1 MVLNRKVIFLLFF
14 VVFLLNSSVLA
25 QTYNFNLIGVQ
36 VEEKGDNSVNVG
48 IFLTPAGS
56 PKFNIQ
62 QKGTQLI
69 VTFLNTQVKM
79 QSKSVDVY
87 KGFISNIE
95 LKQDKSNAIV
105 TINFA
110 GSIPKYSY
118 TTAAGKVTLSFA
130 SSASASVSTQGKESV
145 SIQGKEEVSL
155 LSINIDKNY
164 KPNLVV
170 LNFSGTAPIYKS
182 FILKDPLR
190 FVIDLEKTTNKIT
203 EKTININSS
212 PILSVRVSQFSKS
225 PLLTR
230 VVVDLKTTYP
240 QIIAKDA
247 GNKIYIGTS
256 EVLAKVVPAS
266 EKVVKETIVPV
277 ETKPISQ
284 VPQQEKQEE
293 KLEPSKPAEVKD
305 KFQQRIS
312 VSFDRAEIRDVLKA
326 MGQLAGL
333 NIITDIGVQGRI
345 SVYLKDIP
353 FRDAF
358 YSLLAASDLGYIQQG
373 EVIIVANLDKLQK
386 IEGRDLVTKVYQLK
400 YFESQKAKDVLSKT
414 LKTAIVDS
422 DDTRNWLIVS
432 APPSE
437 LPKIEDTIK
446 TLDIPSEKVVET
458 KGTGKVYLEKQEDTY
473 LVTLTA
479 RGEDIKEILQEIAQK
494 SGKNIIFAKN
504 VSGGVYLT
512 LNKVPLD
519 KAIDLII
526 RSTECTYEIREGG
539 FILVS
544 AAKSEGLTPIVE
556 IKELIK
562 IEKIGDIYY
571 ITAELKKSDIKD
583 VLQEIAEKTEL
594 NFVIDPKVTGD
605 VELFVNKVPLDE
617 VLTILQRVCN
627 FDMEKIGQSYFIRL
641 KETQV
646 GTVTQLINT
655 RIYALKYVTL
665 QDLLRVGGSLVKN
678 LSLSYDDKTGL
689 LIAQGKEEDLK
700 VLDDLV
706 SRIDVERKGEQIAA
720 KELLNVEREGD
731 KIYISCD
738 LKKADIREVLRELG
752 KKADI
757 NFVIDQKV
765 VGEVDL
771 YLSRVELSEML
782 NILQKIANIVI
793 TREDKVTYVRVPEQK
808 VQVPVEV
815 AKTKIY
821 ALRYITLGDIER
833 VGGSLV
839 KNLSLSYDD
848 KTGLLIAQGKEEDLK
863 VLDDLISR
871 IDIERKGEEQIA
883 AKELLNVEREGEKIY
898 ISCDLRKADIRE
910 VLRELGKKADINF
923 VIDQKV
929 VGEVDLYLSRV
940 ELSEMLNI
948 LGKAANISFEKTGA
962 VTFVRPIVSTVATSG
977 QTQVVRELRL
987 KYTSLDTLKSVVS
1000 GLAKDVSFYYDQTTG
1015 LLLVQGPADQI
1026 AVVEDMIGKIDK
1038 PIPQVKVDVNVIEV
1052 TKGKEKDL
1060 GIDWSSG
1067 TGSIGTGIKISATS
1081 GWQSLQIGIVPT
1093 EVEIPAQIKLLETQE
1108 NAKILAQPSMTT
1120 ISGKVTR
1127 IMIGDRVPIIS
1138 YDASGNKS
1146 VTYVDA
1152 GIILEV
1158 TPIVNADGTI
1168 TADIKP
1174 QVSTI
1179 SGYKQDVPQISTR
1192 EAQTIVTL
1200 KDGETLALGG
1210 LIREED
1216 IESVT
1221 KVPILGDIPILGE
1234 LFKARKTQQ
1243 TQKELIILI
1252 TPKILK

>member
-782 NILQKIANIVI
+782 NIL
-793 TREDKVTYVRVPEQK
+793 
-808 VQVPVEV
+808 
-815 AKTKIY
+815 
-821 ALRYITLGDIER
+821 
-833 VGGSLV
+833 
-839 KNLSLSYDD
+839 
-848 KTGLLIAQGKEEDLK
+848 
-863 VLDDLISR
+863 
-871 IDIERKGEEQIA
+871 
-883 AKELLNVEREGEKIY
+883 
-898 ISCDLRKADIRE
+898 
-910 VLRELGKKADINF
+910 
-923 VIDQKV
+923 
-929 VGEVDLYLSRV
+929 
-940 ELSEMLNI
+940 
-948 LGKAANISFEKTGA
+948 GKAANISFEKTGA